1 MVIPKRTERRR
12 AWKASTVMDRTSVT
26 LLIDRL
32 TGDIDGSKTCLAF
45 VQFCRSGLGKSNS
58 PSYLASINYI
68 TLKRVLYGGQRQNGW
83 PYKFEEN
90 TWGVLALKGNWWKV
104 LVRWNILSG
113 RPREERSVP
122 RAVTVHVTC
131 DVSPLCVFGSSL
143 TRSLAINLYTVFWLV
158 GTLELQSFV

>member
-45 VQFCRSGLGKSNS
+45 VQFCRSGLGKSKS
-58 PSYLASINYI
+58 PNYLASINYI
-68 TLKRVLYGGQRQNGW
+68 TLMRVLYGGQRQYGW

-90 TWGVLALKGNWWKV
+90 TWGVLALKGNWVKSASEVEYFEWMTARGT
-104 LVRWNILSG
+104 L
-113 RPREERSVP
+113 
-122 RAVTVHVTC
+122 
-131 DVSPLCVFGSSL
+131 GSS
-143 TRSLAINLYTVFWLV
+143 RGHCACDMWRESVVCVWIIFDSNLYTVFWLV